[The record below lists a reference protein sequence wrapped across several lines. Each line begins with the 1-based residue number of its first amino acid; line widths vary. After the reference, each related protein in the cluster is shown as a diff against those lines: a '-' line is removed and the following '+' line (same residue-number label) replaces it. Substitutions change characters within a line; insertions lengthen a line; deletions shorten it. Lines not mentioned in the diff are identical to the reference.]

1 MLTIILR
8 THRET
13 CRSNFLAHALL
24 VTLDLTKLRD
34 NSEHVSST
42 GKMNFKNE
50 IKKM

>member
-8 THRET
+8 TRREP

-34 NSEHVSST
+34 NSGHVSST

-50 IKKM
+50 MEKI